1 MTELTV
7 WSPRHHHFYK
17 VRIDQIQR
25 KREISAEARTIISL
39 DSFKGSGNCPEALL
53 AQSHQKEVADR
64 SAKFL
69 YYKSYI
75 NENVICSKTTKGM
88 LESLINPNTMEVIHS
103 WTRAFPSRENRWRI
117 CISRTPEY
125 LNSNFRGG
133 QGTINVVQFRS

>member
-1 MTELTV
+1 MTESTV
-7 WSPRHHHFYK
+7 WSPLHHHFYK

-25 KREISAEARTIISL
+25 KREISAEARTIVSL
-39 DSFKGSGNCPEALL
+39 DSFRGSGNYPALL

-69 YYKSYI
+69 NYKSYI

-103 WTRAFPSRENRWRI
+103 WTRASSRENQWLV
-117 CISRTPEY
+117 CISRASEY
-125 LNSNFRGG
+125 LNSNFSAD
-133 QGTINVVQFRS
+133 F